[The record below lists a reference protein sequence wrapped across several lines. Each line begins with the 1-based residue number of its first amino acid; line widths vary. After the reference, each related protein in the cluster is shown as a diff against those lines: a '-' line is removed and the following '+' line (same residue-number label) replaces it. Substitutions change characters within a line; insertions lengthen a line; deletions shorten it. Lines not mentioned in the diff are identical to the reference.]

1 MIRYPVMIEQGTVT
15 TAFGVAVPDLPGCFS
30 AGDTL
35 DEALDQA
42 RDAIAGW
49 IDVALDEGRPVP
61 GPSSLEAVR
70 QLPDY
75 AGWVPAI
82 VEIDDAVIDDTI
94 ERVNITLPRRVLRR
108 LDDLARRNG
117 QSRGGFIAMLTRHL
131 AATGDSH
138 QP

>member
-1 MIRYPVMIEQGTVT
+1 MIRYPVMIEQGTAT

-49 IDVALDEGRPVP
+49 IDFALEEGRQVP
-61 GPSSLEAVR
+61 NPSSVEAVR

-75 AGWVPAI
+75 TGWAPAI
-82 VEIDDAVIDDTI
+82 IEIDEYQA
-94 ERVNITLPRRVLRR
+94 
-108 LDDLARRNG
+108 
-117 QSRGGFIAMLTRHL
+117 
-131 AATGDSH
+131 
-138 QP
+138 

>member
-1 MIRYPVMIEQGTVT
+1 MIRYPVMIEQGTAT
-15 TAFGVAVPDLPGCFS
+15 RAYGVAVPDLHGCFS
-30 AGDTL
+30 AGNTL
-35 DEALDQA
+35 DEALDEA
-42 RDAIAGW
+42 RDAIALW
-49 IDVALDEGRPVP
+49 IDLALDEGRQVP
-61 GPSSLEAVR
+61 GPSSVEAVR

-108 LDDLARRNG
+108 LDELARQSG

-131 AATGDSH
+131 AGTDESH
-138 QP
+138 RV